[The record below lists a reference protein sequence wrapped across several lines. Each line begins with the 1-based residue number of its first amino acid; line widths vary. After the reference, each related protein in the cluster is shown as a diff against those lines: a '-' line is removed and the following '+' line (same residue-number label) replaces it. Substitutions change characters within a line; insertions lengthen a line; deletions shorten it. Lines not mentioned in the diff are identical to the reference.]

1 MPKASKI
8 KTKRPKSKQSSNLK
22 ISRKRN
28 TRSKTP
34 SFVAEFPLHTT
45 SADENTLD
53 KRLDACRNIYNA
65 MLQVMLALLHKMRQ
79 DPDWRIASH
88 MPYKTK
94 EEQKVR
100 NAAFQTIKDRYDWND
115 ERFQQLARQ
124 HRDACW
130 IGDHIGSHDCQS
142 TVTRAFSA
150 VEAYMFKTKGKPRFK
165 TRSRFR
171 SIEGKSNKAI
181 IIYKQKPN
189 HTIHYGRL
197 TLPMRLKRRDK
208 KKWQAQALERRTKY
222 CRVIKRTIKGRTRWF
237 VQLVQ
242 EGLPPQIHSTGTD
255 TVGLDL
261 GPSSIAIVSSTEAD
275 LQPLCPT
282 ITHPWKKL
290 RRIERAMD
298 RSRRATNPECYDAK
312 GRWIKLPKTKKKQ
325 KVATVKTKAIRTSQ
339 HTRLEISHGV
349 EAKQDSTPTRASK
362 PKKVPKKVIKAKT
375 AKIHTQKRKIQCS
388 SRYKKLRIQKQETE
402 RCLAAERK
410 RSHGELQNQILRQ
423 GTTVKTEKVSYRA
436 WQKNYGRSVKVR
448 APGMFIEGLTR
459 KAESAGGQVLE
470 INTRTTKLSQYDH
483 TTDDCVKKKLSQ
495 RWHIFRDGV
504 THPVQRDIYSA
515 FLAQHCDADT
525 LDVSQVKD
533 SWPATEPLLRQ
544 ATSRWVQR
552 EKAGRTSATCPAPKD
567 RRSRRLSNS
576 IRPPS
581 REPEQR
587 RDATQGETGMASG
600 NLCL

>member
-1 MPKASKI
+1 MPKAAKI
-8 KTKRPKSKQSSNLK
+8 KTKRPKSKQSSDLK
-22 ISRKRN
+22 ISRKRG

-45 SADENTLD
+45 AADENTLD
-53 KRLDACRNIYNA
+53 NRLDACRNIYNV
-65 MLQVMLALLHKMRQ
+65 MLQVMLVLLHKMRQ

-88 MPYKTK
+88 MPNKTK
-94 EEQKVR
+94 EEQKAR
-100 NAAFQTIKDRYDWND
+100 NAAFQTIRNRYGWNE

-171 SIEGKSNKAI
+171 SIEGKSNESTIRYRTKPIKA
-181 IIYKQKPN
+181 
-189 HTIHYGRL
+189 IHYGRL

-222 CRVIKRTIKGRTRWF
+222 CRIIKRRIKGRDRWF

-242 EGLPPQIHSTGTD
+242 EGLPPQIHPTGTD

-325 KVATVKTKAIRTSQ
+325 KHKVATVKPIITKLTRKSQ
-339 HTRLEISHGV
+339 SKTEV
-349 EAKQDSTPTRASK
+349 TTDSSIPNL
-362 PKKVPKKVIKAKT
+362 KKAIKAKKVKLPT
-375 AKIHTQKRKIQCS
+375 PKRKIQCS

-402 RCLAAERK
+402 RKLAAERK

-448 APGMFIEGLTR
+448 APGMLIEGLTR

-483 TTDDCVKKKLSQ
+483 TTHDCVKKKLSQ

-504 THPVQRDIYSA
+504 TEPVQRDIYSA
-515 FLAQHCDADT
+515 FLAKHCDTDT

-533 SWPATEPLLRQ
+533 SWPAMEPLLRQ
-544 ATSRWVQR
+544 ATSMGLQR
-552 EKAGRTSATCPAPKD
+552 EKAGRTSATCPALRD
-567 RRSRRLSNS
+567 RRLRRLSQS
-576 IRPPS
+576 IWPPS

-587 RDATQGETGMASG
+587 RKATQGETGMASG